1 MNNERYNTDKNL
13 ILKASDIS
21 KSYSSDK
28 NQIKIV
34 DNYNIDLFSSE
45 FVSLTGPSGC
55 GKTTILM
62 IIGCLLKPD
71 HGTVEIDGLDIYSMN
86 SSRIAEQR
94 SKKIGFIYQDFKL
107 IPYLTIKENIL
118 CSSLINDVG
127 NLEDKANDLI
137 LRLGLIHRVNHR
149 PEQLSAGEKQRTAI
163 ARALLMEPKLII
175 ADEPTGNLDKKNSSL
190 VIEALKHYSD
200 EGACVIMVSHDEDV
214 KKSSD
219 RHIQMDPI

>member
-1 MNNERYNTDKNL
+1 MNNERYNTDKKL

-28 NQIKIV
+28 NRIKVV

-118 CSSLINDVG
+118 CSSLINDG
-127 NLEDKANDLI
+127 DNLEDKANDLI
-137 LRLGLIHRVNHR
+137 LRLSLNHRVNHR

>member
-1 MNNERYNTDKNL
+1 MNNERYNTDKKL

-137 LRLGLIHRVNHR
+137 LRLGLNHRVNHR

-163 ARALLMEPKLII
+163 ARALLMEPRLII

>member
-1 MNNERYNTDKNL
+1 MNNERYNTDKKL

-21 KSYSSDK
+21 KSYNSDK
-28 NQIKIV
+28 NRIKVV

-137 LRLGLIHRVNHR
+137 LRLGLNHRVNHR

>member
-1 MNNERYNTDKNL
+1 MNNERYNTDKKL

-28 NQIKIV
+28 NQIKVV

-163 ARALLMEPKLII
+163 ARALLLEPKLII

>member
-1 MNNERYNTDKNL
+1 MNNERYNTDKKL

-21 KSYSSDK
+21 KSYNSDK
-28 NQIKIV
+28 NRIKVI

-118 CSSLINDVG
+118 CSSLINDG
-127 NLEDKANDLI
+127 DNLEDKANDLI
-137 LRLGLIHRVNHR
+137 LRLGLNHRVNHR

>member
-1 MNNERYNTDKNL
+1 MNNERYNTDKKL

-28 NQIKIV
+28 NRIKVV

-71 HGTVEIDGLDIYSMN
+71 NGTVEIDGLDIYSMN

>member
-1 MNNERYNTDKNL
+1 MNNERYNTDKKL

-21 KSYSSDK
+21 KSYNSDK
-28 NQIKIV
+28 NRIKVV

-118 CSSLINDVG
+118 CSSLINDVV

>member
-1 MNNERYNTDKNL
+1 MNNERYNTDKKL

-28 NQIKIV
+28 NRIKVV

-118 CSSLINDVG
+118 CSSLINDG
-127 NLEDKANDLI
+127 DNLEDKANDLI
-137 LRLGLIHRVNHR
+137 LRLRLNHRVNHR

>member
-1 MNNERYNTDKNL
+1 MNNERYNTDKKL

-28 NQIKIV
+28 NRIKV
-34 DNYNIDLFSSE
+34 VENYNIDLFSSE

-118 CSSLINDVG
+118 CSSLINDCG

-137 LRLGLIHRVNHR
+137 LRLGLNHRVNHR

>member
-1 MNNERYNTDKNL
+1 MNNERYNTDKKL

-28 NQIKIV
+28 NRIKVV

-118 CSSLINDVG
+118 CSSLINDGG
-127 NLEDKANDLI
+127 NLEDKATDLI
-137 LRLGLIHRVNHR
+137 LRLGLNHRVNHR

-163 ARALLMEPKLII
+163 ARALLMEPRLII

>member
-1 MNNERYNTDKNL
+1 MNNERYNTDKKL

-28 NQIKIV
+28 NPIKIV

>member
-1 MNNERYNTDKNL
+1 MNNERYNTDKKL

-21 KSYSSDK
+21 KSYNSDK
-28 NQIKIV
+28 NRIKVV

-190 VIEALKHYSD
+190 VIEALQHYSD

>member
-1 MNNERYNTDKNL
+1 MNNELYNTDKKL

>member
-1 MNNERYNTDKNL
+1 MNNERYNTDKKL

-28 NQIKIV
+28 NQIKVV

>member
-1 MNNERYNTDKNL
+1 MNNERYNTDKKL

-28 NQIKIV
+28 NRIKVV

-118 CSSLINDVG
+118 CSSLINDVV